1 VLLRVHLFP
10 FVRGLRRTKEDSIM
24 RPVGLIIGH
33 GYAKAVSGGR
43 IARFPAVA
51 ALAQE
56 TGYESAI
63 GHGPAAIQLN
73 DLGEWIVGEDALMFA
88 PQRLVSILDRTRYTN
103 PSFIAIARQ
112 ALVQVV
118 SDPGSLSIMTGMPA
132 AWYADQPARAALEAA
147 VRVAAAPW
155 CDVVVRIAPEAAGVY
170 YAYVFETGVL
180 NRARVQGAIGAIDAG
195 YRDIN
200 VAYFKDGRY
209 VAGESV
215 AGGIVDALRQI
226 KRLIAAAYGL
236 ELALHEVDAAM
247 RADGVQVAGIRR
259 PLPDGSLE
267 ALHAGLDSIIATGRS
282 LWPNGGKTLDA
293 LVLGGGGAV
302 LLGPAIRAV
311 FAQTVVPYTDLRE
324 TQTSDD
330 IRDRITRADP
340 QLAGARGFAAAAA
353 AATAAHVVS

>member
-1 VLLRVHLFP
+1 LWAVFRI
-10 FVRGLRRTKEDSIM
+10 KEVNIM
-24 RPVGLIIGH
+24 RSVGLIIGH

-51 ALAQE
+51 AFARE
-56 TGYESAI
+56 TGYESTI

-73 DLGEWIVGEDALMFA
+73 DLGEWIVGEEALTFA
-88 PQRLVSILDRTRYTN
+88 PQRLVSILDRTRYKS
-103 PSFIAIARQ
+103 PSFIALARQ

-118 SDPGSLSIMTGMPA
+118 PDSCSLSIMTGMPA
-132 AWYADQPARAALEAA
+132 AWYADRAAHAALEAA
-147 VRVAAAPW
+147 VRTAAAPW
-155 CDVVVRIAPEAAGVY
+155 GEVVVRIAPEAAGVY
-170 YAYVFETGVL
+170 YAYVFETGML
-180 NRARVQGAIGAIDAG
+180 NRARVQGAIGVIDAG

-215 AGGIVDALRQI
+215 AGGIVDGLRQI
-226 KRLIAAAYGL
+226 KRLIADAYSL
-236 ELALHEVDAAM
+236 ELALHEVDTAV
-247 RADGVQVAGIRR
+247 RANGVHVAGVRR
-259 PLPDGSLE
+259 PLPASSLE
-267 ALHAGLDSIIATGRS
+267 ALHAGLDPIIATGRS

-311 FAQTVVPYTDLRE
+311 FAQTVVPFADLSE

-330 IRDRITRADP
+330 VQERIARADP
-340 QLAGARGFAAAAA
+340 QMVGARGFAAAAA
-353 AATAAHVVS
+353 AATVAHVGV